1 MPDDFD
7 LEGWLAS
14 DLPARRSDFKIDL
27 KAGIVETDGTPAE
40 AEAALAMAK
49 QMTALAQA
57 QAQAQ
62 AAATF
67 LPPAASAVV
76 QGVSVR
82 TAIEHWKTMDMPQLA
97 TSTQADYLATMESF
111 AAHVGDQRLIASTAA
126 PDVTHWVVHLKST
139 VGNVQSTAKKKG
151 NAIISLFSSAM
162 RAGFYPK
169 GDNPGKVVRFTKT
182 EQAERSE
189 THGWQAFTPG
199 QLYTLFTPDNLAK
212 TREIHTRRAMVIALY
227 TGARVGELAQLRVDG
242 FGEAEG
248 QKYLTLKGD
257 LKTKA
262 SKRRIPLHPDLI
274 ELGVWNWMEDQKRR
288 GFTRVFP
295 TVKLDGKSGK
305 GNAISKG
312 CENLLKRLDI
322 KPTIDKDLAETVEL
336 DPILGMHSFRDTI
349 IQALQSAKINIEL
362 RKAYV
367 GHAAENADKS
377 DSHRVAYMRDW
388 TPKEVADVFEG
399 IEFGWWID
407 FPGLKTVLAQSDEEH
422 ARAMRTKE
430 QREATRARTADIEAK
445 RAADAQA
452 TAAKAAKR
460 ATRKQPPAE
469 G

>member
-14 DLPARRSDFKIDL
+14 GLPARRSDFKIDL
-27 KAGIVETDGTPAE
+27 KAGIVETDGTPGD
-40 AEAALAMAK
+40 AEAAMAMVR
-49 QMTALAQA
+49 QMTAHAQA
-57 QAQAQ
+57 SAQT
-62 AAATF
+62 AAPAA
-67 LPPAASAVV
+67 PPAASAIV

-82 TAIEHWKTMDMPQLA
+82 TAIDHWKTMDMPQLA
-97 TSTQADYLATMESF
+97 TSTQADYLATIESF

-139 VGNVQSTAKKKG
+139 VGNVQSTAKKKA

-169 GDNPGKVVRFTKT
+169 GENPGKVVRFTKT

-189 THGWQAFTPG
+189 THGWQAFTAS
-199 QLYTLFTPDNLAK
+199 QLHHLFTPDNLAR

-336 DPILGMHSFRDTI
+336 DPILGMHSFRDTV
-349 IQALQSAKINIEL
+349 IQALQSAKVNIEL

-377 DSHRVAYMRDW
+377 DSHKVAYMRDW

-399 IEFGWWID
+399 IQFGWWLD
-407 FPGLKTVLAQSDEEH
+407 FAGLKTVLGQSDEEH

-445 RAADAQA
+445 RASDAQA

-460 ATRKQPPAE
+460 AARK
-469 G
+469 

>member
-1 MPDDFD
+1 MPDEFD
-7 LEGWLAS
+7 LDGWLTS
-14 DLPARRSDFKIDL
+14 DLPARRSDFKVDL

-40 AEAALAMAK
+40 AEAAMAMVK
-49 QMTALAQA
+49 QMTAH
-57 QAQAQ
+57 AQAQ
-62 AAATF
+62 AAVAAA
-67 LPPAASAVV
+67 PRAASAVV
-76 QGVSVR
+76 QGVSLR
-82 TAIEHWKTMDMPQLA
+82 TAIDHWKTMAMAQLA
-97 TSTQADYLATMESF
+97 SSTQTDYLATIESL
-111 AAHVGDQRLIASTAA
+111 AAHVGDKRLIASISAS
-126 PDVTHWVVHLKST
+126 DVTHWVVHLKST
-139 VGNVQSTAKKKG
+139 VGNVQSTARKKA

-162 RAGFYPK
+162 LAGYYPK
-169 GDNPGKVVRFTKT
+169 GDNPGDVVRFTKT
-182 EQAERSE
+182 EQAARSE
-189 THGWQAFTPG
+189 THGWQAFTAG
-199 QLYTLFTPDNLAK
+199 QLHRLFTPDNLAQ

-227 TGARVGELAQLRVDG
+227 TGARVGELAQLRVEG

-262 SKRRIPLHPDLI
+262 SRRRIPLHPDLI

-288 GFTRVFP
+288 GFTRLFP

-349 IQALQSAKINIEL
+349 IQALQSAKVNIEL

-367 GHAAENADKS
+367 GHAAENSDKS
-377 DSHRVAYMRDW
+377 DSHKVAYMRDW

-399 IEFGWWID
+399 IEFGWWLD
-407 FPGLKTVLAQSDEEH
+407 FAGLKTVLTQSDEEH
-422 ARAMRTKE
+422 ARAMRTKA
-430 QREATRARTADIEAK
+430 QREATRARTAEIAAK

-452 TAAKAAKR
+452 TAAKAADR
-460 ATRKQPPAE
+460 AARKQPPA
-469 G
+469 